1 MSELSDDI
9 ARGCLENGEPIE
21 ARWGTGEWSAQP
33 EQQQEPDPWEEALAA
48 AHIDGAIE
56 ALDKAI
62 EMLSP
67 SPLVNPFTILIQLK
81 SEYLK
86 GQGNDGQ
93 KEINDTISTH

>member
-48 AHIDGAIE
+48 AEQRGYVK
-56 ALDKAI
+56 ALDDVYETLLLK
-62 EMLSP
+62 LDPDSDV
-67 SPLVNPFTILIQLK
+67 PLLDVLGVLVSMK

-86 GQGNDGQ
+86 EEGKND
-93 KEINDTISTH
+93 N